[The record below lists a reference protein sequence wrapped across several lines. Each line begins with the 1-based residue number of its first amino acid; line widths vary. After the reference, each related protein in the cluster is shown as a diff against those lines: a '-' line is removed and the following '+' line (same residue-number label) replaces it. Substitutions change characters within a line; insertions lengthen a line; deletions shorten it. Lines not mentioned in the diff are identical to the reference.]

1 VDSLYSIAQE
11 TLHKSISPKLSPK
24 ISRMDIRPDNGIVK
38 ILVANHFWAIQ
49 PDGSTGKV
57 LRIERWGSDIIEM
70 IHTGLII
77 DFYFKTGNKP
87 IKAIYTTSMGLA
99 LLTLFITGFWLW
111 WIPKLRK
118 KESSSENHLA

>member
-1 VDSLYSIAQE
+1 
-11 TLHKSISPKLSPK
+11 
-24 ISRMDIRPDNGIVK
+24 MDIRPDNGIVK